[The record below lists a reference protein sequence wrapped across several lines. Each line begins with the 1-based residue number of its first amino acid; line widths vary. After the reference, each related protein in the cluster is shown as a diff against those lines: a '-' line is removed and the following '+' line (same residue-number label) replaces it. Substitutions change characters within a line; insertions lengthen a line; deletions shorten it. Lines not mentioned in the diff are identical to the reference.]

1 MYGVIAA
8 VIVAIAILDA
18 ADLLSNFGG
27 ARTAIAPPVT
37 VAGNS
42 ALIHRDAL
50 AFAVDPLPAEF
61 VK

>member
-8 VIVAIAILDA
+8 VIVAVVILDA
-18 ADLLSNFGG
+18 ADLFSNFGEAG
-27 ARTAIAPPVT
+27 TVIAPPVT

-42 ALIHRDAL
+42 ALIHRDVS